1 MGCVQAP
8 GVALVVGYRGGMP
21 SQEVDQFAE
30 GVVARTWRKRRA
42 AEHTPT
48 GMLVGFGLAT
58 TILIGMAVNPYAA
71 PGGLPVATAVGAVM
85 IALLGL
91 MALIERRRS
100 GARRHSGNLDI
111 SEWSSRATPWW
122 RSPALLGPAVV
133 AAMVV
138 GRAIGA
144 FKYSAGTVIFAV
156 FVAVVTV
163 WGIRASVSQDPM
175 YGHDPAHPPILGDD
189 ARSAVERGELEPDVL
204 ELIALQAHN
213 SERKISWCAR
223 VLGTSEA
230 DVRERVVRGRRWLEI
245 PASEV
250 HDLSTARWVR
260 LTEAGRTVLIRP

>member
-1 MGCVQAP
+1 MGCMQAP
-8 GVALVVGYRGGMP
+8 WVALVIGYRGGMP
-21 SQEVDQFAE
+21 SQDVDQFIE

-42 AEHTPT
+42 AERTLPA
-48 GMLVGFGLAT
+48 MSVGFGLAT
-58 TILIGMAVNPYAA
+58 AVLIGVAVNPYEV
-71 PGGLPVATAVGAVM
+71 PGGLPVAATVGAVM
-85 IALLGL
+85 LALLGL
-91 MALIERRRS
+91 MALVERRRS

-111 SEWSSRATPWW
+111 TSWSSSATPWW
-122 RSPALLGPAVV
+122 RSPTLLGPAVV
-133 AAMVV
+133 AAMIV
-138 GRAIGA
+138 GRALGV
-144 FKYSAGTVIFAV
+144 FEHPAGIIAFAV

-163 WGIRASVSQDPM
+163 WGIRASGSQDPI

-189 ARSAVERGELEPDVL
+189 ARSAAVRGELEPDVL

-250 HDLSTARWVR
+250 HDLSTANWMR
-260 LTEAGRTVLIRP
+260 LTEAGRTVLIQP